1 MRGGLIS
8 DSEENT
14 SSYQLRPKR
23 KREMSSGPEDQP
35 HSVKASTPCK
45 KVKDV
50 SSFDSEGDRSL
61 DGHAIHTLRC
71 DGQFKTRSELV
82 KSFDPVIACFRSAD
96 HKTFLKLAEA
106 LFANDVSLSYKLLP
120 DPITDIVSDEFF
132 DIDSYVIP
140 DPPVQPEGNFQQL
153 TGISAV
159 ALLWMYLREVH
170 LDGDMEVIDR
180 RICYRQVL
188 PDYLQLFN
196 IDRSEAPQPTMPTR
210 SRRASKVPTA
220 STSSTL
226 ITQAPVSIVEMV
238 VKLSGSCVTQRPL
251 DALFADLLQAQT
263 TLATGSEVNNEQE
276 GTTACALKTR
286 ITDFLAQHS
295 APAVSSSWSESFHD
309 AVSSQPLRHIV
320 SVTTTSTDSTEE
332 EELRALL
339 GASRSIHRKYLADI
353 KLAYNEHDV
362 ITLLEFN
369 VRAAEEF
376 PEDP

>member
-23 KREMSSGPEDQP
+23 KREAFSVPEDQP

-45 KVKDV
+45 KVKDA
-50 SSFDSEGDRSL
+50 SSFDSEGDRSS
-61 DGHAIHTLRC
+61 DGDAIHNLRG

-82 KSFDPVIACFRSAD
+82 TSFDPVIASFRSAD
-96 HKTFLKLAEA
+96 YETFLKLAET
-106 LFANDVSLSYKLLP
+106 LFANDVSLSYKLFP
-120 DPITDIVSDEFF
+120 DPVADNVSDEFF
-132 DIDSYVIP
+132 DIDSYVVP
-140 DPPVQPEGNFQQL
+140 DPPVQEEGNFQQL
-153 TGISAV
+153 TGVSAV

-170 LDGDMEVIDR
+170 LNRDMEVIDR

-196 IDRSEAPQPTMPTR
+196 IDRSVASQPTMPTR
-210 SRRASKVPTA
+210 SRRASKVPTI
-220 STSSTL
+220 SMNSTL
-226 ITQAPVSIVEMV
+226 TTQAPVSIVEMV
-238 VKLSGSCVTQRPL
+238 VKVSGSCVTQRPL
-251 DALFADLLQAQT
+251 DVLFADLLQVQT
-263 TLATGSEVNNEQE
+263 TLTTGSEVNSEQE
-276 GTTACALKTR
+276 VITADALKTH
-286 ITDFLAQHS
+286 ITDFLVQHS
-295 APAVSSSWSESFHD
+295 EVSSNQSEKFHD
-309 AVSSQPLRHIV
+309 TVSSQPLRHVV
-320 SVTTTSTDSTEE
+320 SVTTTSTDSSEN

-339 GASRSIHRKYLADI
+339 GSPRSIHRKYLADI

-362 ITLLEFN
+362 ITLFEFN

>member
-1 MRGGLIS
+1 MRGGLTS

-23 KREMSSGPEDQP
+23 KREVSSVPEDQP

-45 KVKDV
+45 KMIDV
-50 SSFDSEGDRSL
+50 SSFDSKGDLSS
-61 DGHAIHTLRC
+61 DGGAIHTLRC

-82 KSFDPVIACFRSAD
+82 KSFDPVIASFRSAD
-96 HKTFLKLAEA
+96 YETFLKLAEG
-106 LFANDVSLSYKLLP
+106 LFANDVLLSYKLFP
-120 DPITDIVSDEFF
+120 DPVADIVSDEFF
-132 DIDSYVIP
+132 DIDSYVVP
-140 DPPVQPEGNFQQL
+140 DPPVQEEGNFQQL
-153 TGISAV
+153 TGVSAV

-196 IDRSEAPQPTMPTR
+196 IDRSEAQPTMPTR
-210 SRRASKVPTA
+210 SRRASKLPTA

-226 ITQAPVSIVEMV
+226 TTQAPVSIVEMV

-263 TLATGSEVNNEQE
+263 TSSNGSEVNNETE
-276 GTTACALKTR
+276 DLTADALKTR
-286 ITDFLAQHS
+286 ITDFLVQHS
-295 APAVSSSWSESFHD
+295 EPAVSSNQSEGFQD
-309 AVSSQPLRHIV
+309 TVSSQSLRHVV
-320 SVTTTSTDSTEE
+320 SVTTTSTDSTEN

-339 GASRSIHRKYLADI
+339 GAPRSIHRKYLADI

-362 ITLLEFN
+362 ITLFEFN

-376 PEDP
+376 PEDL